1 PSDTGYI
8 DGIEVKYA
16 RRDGLHA
23 IHYATAPLQAGTG
36 VSVEVD
42 FGRRFDHMQQH
53 SGQHLLS
60 ALIERECGLETVSWN
75 LGVDICHVEL
85 GTSKDFVFTTAMMED
100 IEEKCNQAI
109 FKGLPMTTHVYD
121 QDSEKVPTSVP
132 DDYVGGVIR
141 YVEIGF
147 SDSVLDRN
155 A

>member
-1 PSDTGYI
+1 
-8 DGIEVKYA
+8 
-16 RRDGLHA
+16 
-23 IHYATAPLQAGTG
+23 
-36 VSVEVD
+36 
-42 FGRRFDHMQQH
+42 
-53 SGQHLLS
+53 
-60 ALIERECGLETVSWN
+60 
-75 LGVDICHVEL
+75 
-85 GTSKDFVFTTAMMED
+85 MMED